1 MGHQP
6 PAARGRAA
14 RAGDARVH
22 GLSPAHRGTR
32 RLRGAGRSTA
42 PVHVGLRRD
51 RRAARRLA
59 ERALRP
65 LDRDV
70 YRSRLRGPSAL
81 VPRGLRRGR
90 GRRLRGGTA
99 PDAGGVPREQPVRA
113 RVLGGGLALRTLSP
127 IAEDSPRPPEPVRW
141 PSVAVV
147 VPARN
152 EARFLPHTLPS
163 LLGQDYPGPFQ
174 VIVVDDRSSD
184 GTGEVAFTLGAEV
197 VHGLP
202 LPAGW
207 VGKVWALE
215 QGARAAGRVDYLLL
229 ADADIRHVPASLRLL
244 VAESEAQ
251 GLALNSR
258 MARLHCSTRAER
270 LLIPPYLFF
279 FNLLYPPRRV
289 NDPWSRRAAAAGG
302 CVLLRRGAGSFESIR
317 GEVID
322 DVSLARRVKRAGG
335 RIRLAVSRS
344 DVVSLREH
352 STVASIR
359 RMVART
365 AFAQLR
371 RSHALVALTL
381 LALVTAAVVPPIWL
395 AL

>member
-127 IAEDSPRPPEPVRW
+127 IAEDSPRPPEPVRA
-141 PSVAVV
+141 P
-147 VPARN
+147 PR
-152 EARFLPHTLPS
+152 
-163 LLGQDYPGPFQ
+163 G
-174 VIVVDDRSSD
+174 
-184 GTGEVAFTLGAEV
+184 
-197 VHGLP
+197 
-202 LPAGW
+202 
-207 VGKVWALE
+207 
-215 QGARAAGRVDYLLL
+215 
-229 ADADIRHVPASLRLL
+229 L
-244 VAESEAQ
+244 VAESEPH
-251 GLALNSR
+251 GPALNTR
-258 MARLHCSTRAER
+258 MARLHCRTRAER
-270 LLIPPYLFF
+270 LLIPPFLFF
-279 FNLLYPPRRV
+279 FNLL
-289 NDPWSRRAAAAGG
+289 
-302 CVLLRRGAGSFESIR
+302 
-317 GEVID
+317 
-322 DVSLARRVKRAGG
+322 
-335 RIRLAVSRS
+335 
-344 DVVSLREH
+344 
-352 STVASIR
+352 
-359 RMVART
+359 
-365 AFAQLR
+365 
-371 RSHALVALTL
+371 
-381 LALVTAAVVPPIWL
+381 
-395 AL
+395 